1 MNHSSKIFTSV
12 LLGAIAIVG
21 CQREPVNPDFHPDT
35 NEVTAKLILNVSAG
49 QGTKMSAD
57 KVQGDAQ
64 QPFLGIDNVKIVSFD
79 SGRNAAPYYISS
91 STSQGNKMFTLGEV
105 YGTGGIT
112 GDNNANETSNRILE
126 LNIPVGTDVMLFYGK
141 AINNAPGKLT
151 GWQDG
156 HVDLDLSKTY
166 FKLKS
171 RMGDASNEGPYFK
184 TAQLMAFIL
193 NRIFST
199 TILEDELDP
208 TGLPALS
215 WAELGD
221 QYEKNMG
228 IHGKG
233 PVNPPVE
240 IGGLGEILAA
250 FYANMMYIPS
260 TEYRAGSAVAVQ
272 NMINDLYAVLA
283 KVQGA
288 TATDKKEQNAQRL
301 ATAIKDRTDNYFTTG
316 QGGAYVFKTRAEI
329 KTKLNE
335 LNVLLTA
342 DFETRFGTATD
353 NPADFPYTSFGV
365 PEGAAQLT
373 HGHADDNDPNSAIDP
388 NKLAYKIP
396 NRALLNTEAVI
407 DFSPTHYTY
416 PAELTYYV
424 HSPLRVT
431 EEQNTVTNPIF
442 PNGTANWASDG
453 SWSGNG
459 WVKNGSVGTATRS
472 VALMNNIN
480 YGVAMLKTSVAF
492 AENVD
497 YFHDNRAAISAAQG
511 GHDSDRTIAKADLK
525 LKLTGVL
532 VGGQNKMMNWQFL
545 KRGVNTNASEKPEG
559 VTPAEWAGDKN
570 TLDYDYNHFN
580 YVVYDD
586 AIASSSVP
594 TTKPNYTLLFDNYDP
609 SIADD
614 AAQSPV
620 NVALEFINEGDDFW
634 GKDNLIRKGG
644 KFYLLAELNPA
655 SESNENGYHV
665 TDGINWPT
673 DHQIPPLYGMDGEA
687 VPGGKTAGNSK
698 EIKRIFI
705 QDFVTEAIFRLGE
718 TSLQKAYVSVPD
730 LRSSQFS
737 LGLSVDI
744 AWTDGYAFDILIK

>member
-1 MNHSSKIFTSV
+1 MNHYSKFFTSL

-21 CQREPVNPDFHPDT
+21 CQREPVNPDYHPDT
-35 NEVTAKLILNVSAG
+35 NEVTAQLILNVSAG
-49 QGTKMSAD
+49 QGTKMSASN
-57 KVQGDAQ
+57 VQGDPQ
-64 QPFLGIDNVKIVSFD
+64 QPFLGIDNVKIVSFN

-91 STSQGNKMFTLGEV
+91 KDLQGNKMFSLGEV

-112 GDNNANETSNRILE
+112 GSNNANEKSNRILE

-156 HVDLDLSKTY
+156 HVDLNPSNTY

-193 NRIFST
+193 NRIFAT
-199 TILEDELDP
+199 AIVADAQDP
-208 TGLPALS
+208 EGLPALS
-215 WAELGD
+215 WAGLGD
-221 QYEKNMG
+221 QYEKNLG
-228 IHGKG
+228 IHGKAK
-233 PVNPPVE
+233 VTPPVE

-316 QGGAYVFKTRAEI
+316 TGGAYVFKTRAEI
-329 KTKLNE
+329 KAKLNE
-335 LNVLLTA
+335 LNVKSTES
-342 DFETRFGTATD
+342 FESEFGTATD
-353 NPADFPYTSFGV
+353 NPADFPYVSFGV

-373 HGHADDNDPNSAIDP
+373 HPHVDDNPNNDLDL

-396 NRALLNTEAVI
+396 NRALLNTATVV

-431 EEQNTVTNPIF
+431 EVQNTVTNPIF
-442 PNGTANWASDG
+442 PNGTTNWASDG
-453 SWSGNG
+453 SWTGNG

-472 VALMNNIN
+472 IALVNNIN
-480 YGVAMLKTSVAF
+480 YGVAMLKTSVDF
-492 AENVD
+492 AEGD
-497 YFHDNRAAISAAQG
+497 YSFQDNRAAISQAQG
-511 GHDSDRTIAKADLK
+511 GHDQNREIPKSSLK
-525 LKLTGVL
+525 LKLTGIL

-545 KRGVNTNASEKPEG
+545 KRGVNPNADVKPEG
-559 VTPAEWAGDKN
+559 ISDAEWANKEG
-570 TLDYDYNHFN
+570 LDYDYNQFN

-594 TTKPNYTLLFDNYDP
+594 TTAPNYTLLFDNYNP
-609 SIADD
+609 SINDNT
-614 AAQSPV
+614 AQSPV

-655 SESNENGYHV
+655 SASAENGYNV
-665 TDGINWPT
+665 TDGITWPT
-673 DHQIPPLYGMDGEA
+673 DHQIPPLYGIDEA
-687 VPGGKTAGNSK
+687 VPEGKTAGQSK
-698 EIKRIFI
+698 QIKRIFI
-705 QDFVTEAIFRLGE
+705 QDFVTEVIFRLGE

-744 AWTDGYAFDILIK
+744 AWTNGYAFDILIK